1 MSLTFTLFKIYK
13 APCLTIGDCHP
24 STVKSLT
31 RRCCWGQFLFALKA
45 TSLAHS
51 SEGLI
56 PQGALLLEVWLLLGP
71 WGGMRKG
78 TDGW

>member
-1 MSLTFTLFKIYK
+1 MSLTFILFKIYK

-24 STVKSLT
+24 SSKVPHQAMLLGAVSV
-31 RRCCWGQFLFALKA
+31 CSKA

-51 SEGLI
+51 SGGLI